1 MGWEQP
7 HLACSEELPLAA
19 APAGYQLIFQE
30 AIPALAARELLVLQV
45 LLAGGLETECESIQV
60 SGTIGLFTRILVHR
74 GLLIRFADVLVTF
87 ELIRSILRANVE
99 LFHGWRHSQGEVML
113 LKRAGACAH

>member
-30 AIPALAARELLVLQV
+30 AIPGLAARELLVLQV
-45 LLAGGLETECESIQV
+45 LLAGGLETGCESIQV
-60 SGTIGLFTRILVHR
+60 SGTVEPVYAHLGRPGSADLFRGSACRFSARREDLEGLPPVEAF
-74 GLLIRFADVLVTF
+74 
-87 ELIRSILRANVE
+87 LRRV
-99 LFHGWRHSQGEVML
+99 
-113 LKRAGACAH
+113 

>member
-60 SGTIGLFTRILVHR
+60 SGTIVPVYAHLGSPGSADSFR
-74 GLLIRFADVLVTF
+74 GCA
-87 ELIRSILRANVE
+87 
-99 LFHGWRHSQGEVML
+99 RHL
-113 LKRAGACAH
+113 